1 MTPNLRL
8 EQHQRFR
15 TALRQQLSD
24 VKNTILNKNNRIVKI
39 SEIRKEMQQQAR
51 GRLET

>member
-24 VKNTILNKNNRIVKI
+24 AKHSILNKNQRIIKI
-39 SEIRKEMQQQAR
+39 SDIRKEMQTQAR

>member
-8 EQHQRFR
+8 DQHQRFR
-15 TALRQQLSD
+15 TALRQKLSD
-24 VKNTILNKNNRIVKI
+24 ARAQILNNNRSI
-39 SEIRKEMQQQAR
+39 SRISQIRKQTIEAR